1 MISVG
6 IDVSKGKSTVCIL
19 KPYGEIVSKPFNITH
34 TQKDLSEL
42 SSMLFRLND
51 EVKIVMEATG
61 IYHLPVLTYLQE
73 KGFFVSVINPY
84 LMKSYRNESLRKAKT
99 DKIDSRIIAN
109 YGIDHWFKMK
119 EFQISGVIYE
129 ELKLLGQQYRHYMKL
144 HLLSLAE
151 LTHLLDLTMPG
162 IKNLLASWNETN
174 RKDKRSDFVERFWH
188 YDVCL
193 NRNLLKSIYF
203 GQKKRNTSQ
212 ARKKPKLYTPW
223 LRKVFPHYL
232 QKPHRSKCW

>member
-73 KGFFVSVINPY
+73 KGFFVSVINP
-84 LMKSYRNESLRKAKT
+84 LMMKRFCRHSPFL
-99 DKIDSRIIAN
+99 SRTGN
-109 YGIDHWFKMK
+109 
-119 EFQISGVIYE
+119 V
-129 ELKLLGQQYRHYMKL
+129 L
-144 HLLSLAE
+144 HNSINWLSHA
-151 LTHLLDLTMPG
+151 HP
-162 IKNLLASWNETN
+162 
-174 RKDKRSDFVERFWH
+174 
-188 YDVCL
+188 
-193 NRNLLKSIYF
+193 
-203 GQKKRNTSQ
+203 
-212 ARKKPKLYTPW
+212 
-223 LRKVFPHYL
+223 L
-232 QKPHRSKCW
+232 QKENIPLHSCNLQILHGL

>member
-73 KGFFVSVINPY
+73 KGFFVSVVNPY
-84 LMKSYRNESLRKAKT
+84 LIVTK
-99 DKIDSRIIAN
+99 
-109 YGIDHWFKMK
+109 
-119 EFQISGVIYE
+119 
-129 ELKLLGQQYRHYMKL
+129 
-144 HLLSLAE
+144 
-151 LTHLLDLTMPG
+151 
-162 IKNLLASWNETN
+162 
-174 RKDKRSDFVERFWH
+174 
-188 YDVCL
+188 VCE
-193 NRNLLKSIYF
+193 
-203 GQKKRNTSQ
+203 
-212 ARKKPKLYTPW
+212 KPKPTRLIPVS
-223 LRKVFPHYL
+223 LLIMELIIGLK
-232 QKPHRSKCW
+232 